1 MTESISI
8 SICLDLDAKLFH
20 SFQGFQCPRCTSTFL
35 ETDRFLSHLT
45 DHDRDRDREPTLLSH
60 PCNECVASFG
70 SQEELA
76 FHKITGNHL
85 TDPDSVDPDLVD
97 PGSADPGSV
106 DPDEGSLQQV
116 IKVLR
121 SSVKHK
127 RVVYYF
133 FYCTEYFFGTFKMFC
148 F

>member
-1 MTESISI
+1 
-8 SICLDLDAKLFH
+8 
-20 SFQGFQCPRCTSTFL
+20 
-35 ETDRFLSHLT
+35 LT
-45 DHDRDRDREPTLLSH
+45 DHDREREAEPILLSH

-85 TDPDSVDPDLVD
+85 TDPDSVDPDSVD
-97 PGSADPGSV
+97 PDSVDPDSVDPDSADPDSV
-106 DPDEGSLQQV
+106 DTDSANPDEGSLLLQV

-127 RVVYYF
+127 RVVY
-133 FYCTEYFFGTFKMFC
+133 
-148 F
+148 

>member
-1 MTESISI
+1 
-8 SICLDLDAKLFH
+8 
-20 SFQGFQCPRCTSTFL
+20 
-35 ETDRFLSHLT
+35 LT
-45 DHDRDRDREPTLLSH
+45 DHDRDREREAEPILLSH

-85 TDPDSVDPDLVD
+85 TDPDSVDPDSVDPDSVD
-97 PGSADPGSV
+97 PGSADPDSV
-106 DPDEGSLQQV
+106 DPDSANPDEGSLQQV

-121 SSVKHK
+121 SSVKPK

-133 FYCTEYFFGTFKMFC
+133 FSCTAYFFWNT
-148 F
+148 